1 MANSFYATNLARF
14 RAESARELGC
24 EESAFDS
31 HALTVVSRPESA
43 RYKNFAFVQ
52 TFGTGTVV
60 SVEPS
65 YLEWTQSHA
74 PRKHFRAL
82 ASSDFLI
89 PFLDEAGRRGDLG
102 VIGGTTLGFVA
113 EELPPEPS
121 LPAGVSVHRLDRQ
134 WRAAHLPSGVFDN
147 SLGEPGEAHPEQYWR
162 FGAALVGADGEPMA
176 VAGAYDDGL
185 ELLEIGVDVHR
196 DHRGKGLGAA
206 VVATIS
212 RLIHDQGLTATY
224 FCAASNVRSHRTAL
238 ACGFVPVRTH
248 TGIRPPTAPV

>member
-1 MANSFYATNLARF
+1 MANSFYAKNLARF
-14 RAESARELGC
+14 RAECARELGC

-31 HALTVVSRPESA
+31 HALTVVSRPETA
-43 RYKNFAFVQ
+43 RFKNLAFVQ

-60 SVEPS
+60 CVEPS

-74 PRKHFRAL
+74 PRKHYDAFNPSEVL
-82 ASSDFLI
+82 L
-89 PFLDEAGRRGDLG
+89 PFLAEAERRGDHG
-102 VIGGTTLGFVA
+102 VVRVTGLGFVCA
-113 EELPPEPS
+113 ELSPEPA
-121 LPAGVSVHRLDRQ
+121 LPAGVSAVPIDRG
-134 WRAAHLPSGVFDN
+134 WRAARLESGVFDN
-147 SLGEPGEAHPEQYWR
+147 SLGELGEVYPEEYWR
-162 FGAALVGADGEPMA
+162 FGVALVGADGEPMA

-206 VVATIS
+206 VVATLS
-212 RLIHDQGLTATY
+212 RTIHADGLTATY
-224 FCAASNVRSHRTAL
+224 FCAASNVRSHRNAL

>member
-1 MANSFYATNLARF
+1 MVNSFYATNLARF

-43 RYKNFAFVQ
+43 RYKNFAFVH

-65 YLEWTQSHA
+65 YLEWTLAHT
-74 PRKHFRAL
+74 PEKHFL
-82 ASSDFLI
+82 AFGGSDFLV
-89 PFLDEAGRRGDLG
+89 PFLAETERRGDRA
-102 VIGGTTLGFVA
+102 VMRGTALGFVA
-113 EELPPEPS
+113 EELPTEAA
-121 LPAGVSVHRLDRQ
+121 LPGGVTAVRIDRD
-134 WRAAHLPSGVFDN
+134 WRARYLPSGVFDN

-162 FGAALVGADGEPMA
+162 FGVALVGADGEPMA

-185 ELLEIGVDVHR
+185 ELLEIGVDVVR
-196 DHRGKGLGAA
+196 EHRGSGLGRAI
-206 VVATIS
+206 VSTIS

>member
-43 RYKNFAFVQ
+43 RYKNFAFVH

-65 YLEWTQSHA
+65 YLEWTLAHT
-74 PRKHFRAL
+74 PEKHFL
-82 ASSDFLI
+82 AFGGSDFLV
-89 PFLDEAGRRGDLG
+89 PFLAETERRGDRA
-102 VIGGTTLGFVA
+102 VMRGTALGFVA

-134 WRAAHLPSGVFDN
+134 WRARHLQSGVFDN

-162 FGAALVGADGEPMA
+162 FGVALVGADGEPMA

-206 VVATIS
+206 VVATLS
-212 RLIHDQGLTATY
+212 RLIHNQGLTATY